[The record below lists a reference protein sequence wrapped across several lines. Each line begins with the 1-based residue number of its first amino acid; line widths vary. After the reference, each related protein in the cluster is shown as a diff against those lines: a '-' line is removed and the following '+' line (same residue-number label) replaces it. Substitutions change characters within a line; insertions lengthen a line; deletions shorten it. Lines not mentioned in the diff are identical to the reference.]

1 MIGTNGEP
9 ERNQESVRSARPQVH
24 PHQDDRSQPSPA
36 EHQSM
41 QKHYKEEA
49 RRDLRLAE
57 QKPNESTGPLSSWS
71 PQDWGDNVLDPKNV
85 GFEPKPAFENLA
97 LIRTQTYKGV
107 SEWRI
112 EYAEKLFKELHLNLS
127 SLSQEV
133 EEAKEEEVDDEETL
147 EMIKKISI
155 SSDRSKTPERSKEEN
170 EKSKLE
176 MNPVE

>member
-1 MIGTNGEP
+1 MF
-9 ERNQESVRSARPQVH
+9 
-24 PHQDDRSQPSPA
+24 
-36 EHQSM
+36 
-41 QKHYKEEA
+41 
-49 RRDLRLAE
+49 
-57 QKPNESTGPLSSWS
+57 
-71 PQDWGDNVLDPKNV
+71 